1 MERKHAVNVM
11 MDTSPPSDIVLPPTL
26 TPALPILSGSQNV
39 TQFFMLKDGKTGV
52 MALGSFSDTDFNDF
66 LLGMLSGLQ
75 SLKSQGATQL
85 IVDVVCPSSCMDN
98 LNTLTGIYR
107 ATTEVALYVLL
118 M

>member
-52 MALGSFSDTDFNDF
+52 MALGSFSDTNFNNF

-75 SLKSQGATQL
+75 TLKSQGATQL
-85 IVDVVCPSSCMDN
+85 IVDVV
-98 LNTLTGIYR
+98 
-107 ATTEVALYVLL
+107 
-118 M
+118 

>member
-1 MERKHAVNVM
+1 
-11 MDTSPPSDIVLPPTL
+11 
-26 TPALPILSGSQNV
+26 
-39 TQFFMLKDGKTGV
+39 
-52 MALGSFSDTDFNDF
+52 MALGSFSDTDFNNF

-107 ATTEVALYVLL
+107 ATTEVAFICAAHVSRTFIVTSHEYVLTYP
-118 M
+118 